1 AENQWISTA
10 WMAAF
15 HPSVTTRRSLV
26 KGSKQPK
33 AVVCRRA
40 TSGARVPVL
49 AFKSASF
56 EKGIDV
62 LGNETAKCCNSQLLS
77 GMRTSPSTRAY
88 RRTAAFSSAWL
99 LPLGLR
105 RLMFDAHQT
114 ELRGSYARRTALR
127 TW

>member
-1 AENQWISTA
+1 
-10 WMAAF
+10 MAAF
-15 HPSVTTRRSLV
+15 PPSVTARRSRV
-26 KGSKQPK
+26 KGSKQPN

-40 TSGARVPVL
+40 ISGARVPVL

-88 RRTAAFSSAWL
+88 RRTVAFSSAWL

-114 ELRGSYARRTALR
+114 ELRGSCARRTALR